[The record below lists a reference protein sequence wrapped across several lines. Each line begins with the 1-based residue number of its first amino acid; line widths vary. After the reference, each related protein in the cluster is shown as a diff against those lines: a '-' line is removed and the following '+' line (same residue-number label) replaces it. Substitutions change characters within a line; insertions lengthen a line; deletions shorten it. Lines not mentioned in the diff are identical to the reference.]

1 MKKQIV
7 NAFQKADV
15 PYEVEEILGSVKFA
29 MRELTFQSVTVN
41 VEKYGNEIEE
51 AFPNNVVK
59 DNEVEGLRLY
69 LEKVLNQI
77 LQDMEEELND
87 LAEQISDKFNQK
99 AVNFVDQIQNKI
111 QESGNRLVHQLE
123 EKEKNIEN
131 CKTFIQEVKQA
142 KLSLSTMGKET
153 K

>member
-1 MKKQIV
+1 M
-7 NAFQKADV
+7 
-15 PYEVEEILGSVKFA
+15 
-29 MRELTFQSVTVN
+29 
-41 VEKYGNEIEE
+41 
-51 AFPNNVVK
+51 VK
-59 DNEVEGLRLY
+59 DNDVEKLRLY
-69 LEKVLNQI
+69 LEKTLNQI
-77 LQDMEEELND
+77 LKDMEEELND
-87 LAEQISDKFNQK
+87 LTEQISSSLNQK
-99 AVNFVDQIQNKI
+99 AVLFVDQIQNKI